1 MPDSVKISE
10 LTPRTALEGD
20 VLPAVDSTF
29 SATVRVTA
37 GSIAA
42 IGGGPPADNSVS
54 TEKIQNG
61 AVTYPKIQ
69 DVTADRVLGR
79 TSSGAGVTEE
89 IPCTALARDLLA
101 AATPLEARDVIDA
114 LAGMDNP
121 DFRGQVRLQRGTA
134 AAPSLS
140 MGDYTQDPF
149 VEDLDTGLYFP
160 QENVVGISTRGTL
173 KWYIDNQGNQFS
185 IVPGSGDTDPVT
197 GESTGTTQAQ
207 MMPHLAA
214 RAWVAIDGSAGSS
227 TTMRNQALIAQRYGL
242 TNSLWNDGFNPNGN
256 TVAKIIAIEAS
267 WGNIVN
273 HVGIYAADG
282 RSNYTSAYNDK
293 HWYWDPVANEWKQ
306 IAASGRNWIG
316 NIVFTSAN
324 NQPILESVNVSSVT
338 LRGAGQYRIN
348 FVNPM
353 PDTNYVVLISSFR
366 TFTTASGGDRINA
379 RATTYVDIDHFVGST
394 ATSEGYLAVAIFR

>member
-69 DVTADRVLGR
+69 NVTADRVLGR
-79 TSSGAGVTEE
+79 TSSAAGVIEE
-89 IPCTALARDLLA
+89 IPCTPLARDLLA

-140 MGDYTQDPF
+140 MGDYTDPNQANWI
-149 VEDLDTGLYFP
+149 EDLDTGLYFP

-173 KWYIDNQGNQFS
+173 KWYIDSEGNQFS
-185 IVPGSGDTDPVT
+185 VVPGSDVVT
-197 GESTGTTQAQ
+197 AAQ
-207 MMPHLAA
+207 MMPHLSA
-214 RAWVAIDGSAGSS
+214 RAWVAIDGSAGAS

-242 TNSLWNDGFNPNGN
+242 TNSIWNDGFNPNGS
-256 TVAKIIAIEAS
+256 TVAKIIALEAAL
-267 WGNIVN
+267 GNTVS
-273 HVGIYAADG
+273 HVGTIAADG
-282 RSNYTSAYNDK
+282 RSNYTSPGNDK
-293 HWYWDPVANEWKQ
+293 HWAWNPVTSQWYQ
-306 IAASGRNWIG
+306 VAASGRNWIG
-316 NIVFTSAN
+316 NIVFTATN

-394 ATSEGYLAVAIFR
+394 PTSEGYIAVAIFR